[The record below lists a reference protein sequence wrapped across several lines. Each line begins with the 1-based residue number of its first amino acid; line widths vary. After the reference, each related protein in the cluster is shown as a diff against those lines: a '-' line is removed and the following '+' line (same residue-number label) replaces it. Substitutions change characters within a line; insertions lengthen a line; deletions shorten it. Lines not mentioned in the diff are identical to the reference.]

1 LVIFVRA
8 SQSSRA
14 DSVSGIRC
22 FFGVGGE
29 LLLELNKVPGA
40 EGRAQAVLPG
50 ASPCIAF
57 RIIDRGAG
65 GIEVRAARPKSCN
78 SDFSL
83 DSDVD
88 FEAKVELPLDTVTTE
103 GLHVA
108 IKQSIPIGFLAVDR
122 FTVYNQRAVKYHL

>member
-1 LVIFVRA
+1 MIFVRA

-29 LLLELNKVPGA
+29 LLLELIKVPGA
-40 EGRAQAVLPG
+40 EGRSQAVLPG

-57 RIIDRGAG
+57 RIIDRGSG
-65 GIEVRAARPKSCN
+65 GIEARAARPKSCN
-78 SDFSL
+78 SDFTV
-83 DSDVD
+83 DTDVD

-103 GLHVA
+103 GLHIA
-108 IKQSIPIGFLAVDR
+108 IKQSVPVGFLAVDR
-122 FTVYNQRAVKYHL
+122 FMIYNQHSVKYHL